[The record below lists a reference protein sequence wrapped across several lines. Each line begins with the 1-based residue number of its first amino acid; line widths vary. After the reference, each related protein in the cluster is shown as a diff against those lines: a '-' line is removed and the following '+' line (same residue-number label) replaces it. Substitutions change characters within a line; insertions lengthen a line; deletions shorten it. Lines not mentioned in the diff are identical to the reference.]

1 MEALIRLFGD
11 LCRFK
16 KGPENVPSSAN
27 LFIVLL
33 IINFT
38 IEVFLGLSVYAP
50 WPSILLAGLSVFFL
64 LVFTW
69 FWLMMFKLGNRF
81 LQTAIAFVGVS
92 LFTNILCFVPV
103 LFLWKIDIL
112 SNDSYAMINLL
123 LIFWVLSI
131 YAHIYKKALNVSFFL
146 GFALA
151 ITYFITFNTISI
163 NLLGV

>member
-16 KGPENVPSSAN
+16 KGPEHVPSSAN

-33 IINFT
+33 IINFV
-38 IEVFLGLSVYAP
+38 IETFLGLSVYAP

-81 LQTAIAFVGVS
+81 LQTAISFVGVS

-163 NLLGV
+163 NILGV

>member
-16 KGPENVPSSAN
+16 SGPENVPSSAN

-33 IINFT
+33 ITNFVVET
-38 IEVFLGLSVYAP
+38 LLGLSVYSL
-50 WPSILLAGLSVFFL
+50 WQSGMLAGLSVFFL

-69 FWLMMFKLGNRF
+69 FWLKMFKLGNRF

-92 LFTNILCFVPV
+92 LFANILCFVPI
-103 LFLWKIDIL
+103 LFLWKMNIL
-112 SNDSYAMINLL
+112 SNDSYAMINLM
-123 LIFWVLSI
+123 LIFWLLSI
-131 YAHIYKKALNVSFFL
+131 YAHIYKNALNISFFL

-163 NLLGV
+163 NILGV